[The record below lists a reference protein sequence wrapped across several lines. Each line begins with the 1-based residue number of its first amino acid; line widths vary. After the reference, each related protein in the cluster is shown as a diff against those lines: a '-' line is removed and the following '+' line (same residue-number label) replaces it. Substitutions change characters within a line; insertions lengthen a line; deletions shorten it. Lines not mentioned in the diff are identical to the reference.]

1 MGLSK
6 GTVPQIESVN
16 KSSALLILCYAYDW
30 GCLLQHVAAENVGI
44 CKPIFVKTMAD
55 SIKFETKIVQIKEV
69 NKNTCALDV
78 RQIYYHPRTVRTP
91 KTRGHNH
98 HVTHS

>member
-30 GCLLQHVAAENVGI
+30 WCLLQHVAAENVGTY
-44 CKPIFVKTMAD
+44 KPIFVKPMAD
-55 SIKFETKIVQIKEV
+55 SIKFATKIVKIKQT
-69 NKNTCALDV
+69 NKNTCAPDV
-78 RQIYYHPRTVRTP
+78 RQIY
-91 KTRGHNH
+91 
-98 HVTHS
+98 